1 MTNPRQNL
9 PSASSFSADVACPG
23 RQNLIRS
30 IPESERVIELADPM
44 AERGTRIHHALETGD
59 VSQLSG
65 DEMED
70 YTKAKE
76 YVEQAKNWWLDPI
89 LQNPHFIYQG
99 EDGISVREVR
109 EKRLWL
115 HLGIDPVLSGQPD
128 VVFIAGH
135 SALVLDLKSGWTT
148 NLTPSE
154 RNWQLR
160 VLAVLVSKNYNV
172 QAVTVGFIK
181 PKSAKLSAVDMT
193 FYGPMELVHS
203 EDQILKAL
211 DESKRS
217 DSHRHSGPHCR
228 YCPVKPQCPEAASMS
243 LLPSV
248 MANVT
253 KGVSK
258 ADVGAAVARLGPA
271 DWKFI
276 HERASV
282 IRNVLDSATKCLK
295 GLPPDSLT
303 ALGLQIGEGQR
314 LDPITNTIGAYKAL
328 EHVIKPEL
336 LWGCLSFEKG
346 KIVEAVM
353 ESKGMT
359 KKDAQ
364 IWVRETLA
372 PFITEERASGS
383 LEEV

>member
-30 IPESERVIELADPM
+30 IPESERVIELPDEM
-44 AERGTRIHHALETGD
+44 ASRGTRIHHALETND
-59 VSQLSG
+59 TSNLSE

-76 YVEQAKNWWLDPI
+76 YSQNASDAWFDEIRSEYPVQAGPI
-89 LQNPHFIYQG
+89 M
-99 EDGISVREVR
+99 VRER
-109 EKRLWL
+109 RLWL
-115 HLGIDPVLSGQPD
+115 HDGLEPVLSGQPD
-128 VVFIAGH
+128 LIHLLGDHAI
-135 SALVLDLKSGWTT
+135 VLDYKTGFST

-160 VLAVLVSKNYNV
+160 VLAVLAYKNYGAKWV
-172 QAVTVGFIK
+172 RVGFIK
-181 PKSAKLSAVDMT
+181 PKSRYSHTDMTDYDEVALAASYLQIKLALSAMNQPD
-193 FYGPMELVHS
+193 
-203 EDQILKAL
+203 A
-211 DESKRS
+211 R
-217 DSHRHSGPHCR
+217 RASGPHCR

-253 KGVSK
+253 KGVSR
-258 ADVGAAVARLGPA
+258 ADAGAAVARLGPA

-276 HERASV
+276 HERSSV
-282 IRNVLDSATKCLK
+282 IKNVLDSATRCLK
-295 GLPPDSLT
+295 GLHPDDLT
-303 ALGLQIGEGQR
+303 ALGLQIGEGRR
-314 LDPITNTIGAYKAL
+314 LDPITNTVGAYKAL
-328 EHVIKPEL
+328 EHAIKPEL

-353 ESKGMT
+353 LSKGMT

-364 IWVRETLA
+364 MWVKETLQ

-383 LEEV
+383 LEELE